1 MAYTPNYIPSA
12 TFAAQRSYL
21 WGVAVGW
28 WDMTII
34 QVGTHTI
41 LREIPYGGYK
51 LHILFNPYWWVWN
64 SSAWTLDTIITDIYA
79 EDPGGMI
86 VNAGNIDIF
95 TAWTPEPNIPELRIT
110 CQPNGG
116 VYAHQ
121 AFPPAP
127 TSWYTKYWK
136 DDPASPFLAS

>member
-1 MAYTPNYIPSA
+1 MAYIPNYIPSPE
-12 TFAAQRSYL
+12 FALQRSYL

-34 QVGTHTI
+34 QVGQHTI
-41 LREIPYGGYK
+41 LKEIPFGGYE
-51 LHILFNPYWWVWN
+51 LHILFRDNFWTWN
-64 SSAWTLDTIITDIYA
+64 SSAWRLDIVIDDIYA
-79 EDPGGMI
+79 KDPGGTV

-95 TAWTPEPNIPELRIT
+95 TAWSPTPNIPELRIT

-121 AFPPAP
+121 VFPSAPPDWYATYWLDNP
-127 TSWYTKYWK
+127 TS
-136 DDPASPFLAS
+136 PFIAS